1 MRPNILEM
9 SRTAPLPYLLIT
21 VQAIVLQK
29 VSLSDMQNL
38 SKSIFKKKMTLI
50 AEVIPKLQTPKNMVT
65 SMSKKSRFK
74 GSFAQQHGKGA
85 QSSLKFAWQ
94 HLCHIYWSLWMQLT
108 CKKYLLV
115 TCKISRLF
123 PNTLSADGD
132 FSLFKRDNLT
142 LPI

>member
-1 MRPNILEM
+1 MRPNIVEM

-74 GSFAQQHGKGA
+74 GSFGRQHGKRA
-85 QSSLKFAWQ
+85 QTLLKFA
-94 HLCHIYWSLWMQLT
+94 
-108 CKKYLLV
+108 
-115 TCKISRLF
+115 
-123 PNTLSADGD
+123 
-132 FSLFKRDNLT
+132 
-142 LPI
+142 